1 VRGGWSGTGNIDVD
15 PLFVDPVN
23 KDFHLRAGSPCI
35 DTGDPNSPPD
45 PDGTR
50 ADMGAFYYNQAPTL
64 TITKLIAGKTALVE
78 VSNCTPVDKVF
89 FAWSL
94 AGGGPLSTPYGPG
107 YVSKPFSL
115 IKMRTDLNGHA
126 VLTQPVPPSVAG
138 KDIWFHG
145 VDIGSATLLNPLA
158 MTIQ

>member
-1 VRGGWSGTGNIDVD
+1 
-15 PLFVDPVN
+15 
-23 KDFHLRAGSPCI
+23 
-35 DTGDPNSPPD
+35 
-45 PDGTR
+45 
-50 ADMGAFYYNQAPTL
+50 MGAFYYNQAPTL